1 MNMPARE
8 SQALVPKPI
17 NYSRRKGSP
26 KVAVRR
32 SLIWIEGSR
41 FQGSGCSEC
50 AWVFTTSGPPAGD
63 SLADMMEKYER
74 QRDKEFAAHVCADHP
89 RSKNATSK

>member
-1 MNMPARE
+1 MP
-8 SQALVPKPI
+8 KI
-17 NYSRRKGSP
+17 TNYSHRKGGA

-32 SLIWIEGSR
+32 TLIWIDRSR

-50 AWVFTTSGPPAGD
+50 AWVFSPSGPPAGD
-63 SLADMMEKYER
+63 SLAQMMEKYER
-74 QRDKEFAAHVCADHP
+74 RRDKEFAAHVCAEHP